1 MATKDN
7 FSSQSDQY
15 AKYRPTYPSDFFDYL
30 NTICTNKQNAWDC
43 GTGNGQVAYE
53 LAKTFNKVYAT
64 DISQSQIQ
72 INQEISND
80 FQEKKKLLAG
90 LRPVIRTGNVGLRL
104 KPSHSLDALPA
115 IPSVTDRAAAVA
127 SDAVSDSADAAFA
140 TGCEQLAI
148 DAAQTT
154 LMVLEFQRWHA
165 KQTQQMSFET
175 GSDP

>member
-1 MATKDN
+1 MN
-7 FSSQSDQY
+7 WISRFFSTSWTLVLGALLLLMVLIIGVQLGERRVQKTWDEERQRIALSQ
-15 AKYRPTYPSDFFDYL
+15 AKQEQR
-30 NTICTNKQNAWDC
+30 
-43 GTGNGQVAYE
+43 VAD
-53 LAKTFNKVYAT
+53 VV
-64 DISQSQIQ
+64 QSQRS

-104 KPSHSLDALPA
+104 EPSHSLDALPA

-127 SDAVSDSADAAFA
+127 SDSVSDPAGTASAI
-140 TGCEQLAI
+140 GCEQLAI

-165 KQTQQMSFET
+165 KQTQQMSLET